1 MKTRGFKFALKTV
14 TEKTVSKAMRR
25 MKKKKS
31 AGSDGIRQDIMLL
44 GEMALITPLTHLI
57 NTSIATGVFPDH
69 WKEAIMI
76 PILKKGSSTDKTV
89 IKVNYLSE

>member
-44 GEMALITPLTHLI
+44 GEMALITPLTNLI
-57 NTSIATGVFPDH
+57 NTAIATGVFSDERSH
-69 WKEAIMI
+69 CDTITE
-76 PILKKGSSTDKTV
+76 KKGSSTDKTI